1 MGYNFRVNMNK
12 TLDYISQE
20 LVRVLKT
27 VQPTVKNQ
35 YNQVTITTQSKE
47 VVIPKQANSARSSS
61 GSRSV

>member
-1 MGYNFRVNMNK
+1 MNK